1 MGPTDAQKYAA
12 QHGNGLVPGAQISVP
27 SGLGSGFSNFN
38 FPQKTITPVPAGKT
52 WTPYI
57 DTSNVN
63 PQGPLLSKPSV
74 PNMPVPIG
82 GAPAVDTS
90 AIAPAAPAG
99 PDWMAL
105 LKMLQGPAGPNYGA
119 LLAGL
124 GTPGK
129 IADLNTPDLHYIY
142 NDFSQPIS
150 KAWENLASQIQGF
163 GTAAVGREQAAQDAL
178 AQGFGQT
185 RKDVMDAQDKATN
198 DMQALADRL
207 MISDAGLVPQ
217 KQERLDKA
225 NRLAGIS
232 DIMNQAYLGSAKNL
246 ATARQANYDTFGM
259 MAQGSKA
266 SSLSDLASQ
275 VANQQGQAELATQ
288 DYYAKAKLA
297 EAQGRLDLAH
307 TYANAADQAQ
317 SRQMDMFKTW
327 ASLKS
332 EYDKTQA
339 AAAASAN
346 PALSAEQLTTQNNS
360 GMWDALQGLQGPASK
375 YAQDALFNATGNPDE
390 AIKALY
396 VKSQQPPPV
405 KLPTLPG
412 LGGITN
418 LYNSFVTK
426 QNAQQIP
433 APDLAA
439 LNQAIA
445 ALRPYAPGFGGS
457 STKSTVTSKGKSGV
471 PA

>member
-1 MGPTDAQKYAA
+1 MPTSYTSPAAAAAINRVYNPGGSRIIPTPKLKTPAPAVKAPVVTSSRGVSTPRQGATGSQPAGFRFWMGPTDAQKYAA

-185 RKDVMDAQDKATN
+185 RK
-198 DMQALADRL
+198 
-207 MISDAGLVPQ
+207 
-217 KQERLDKA
+217 
-225 NRLAGIS
+225 
-232 DIMNQAYLGSAKNL
+232 
-246 ATARQANYDTFGM
+246 
-259 MAQGSKA
+259 
-266 SSLSDLASQ
+266 
-275 VANQQGQAELATQ
+275 
-288 DYYAKAKLA
+288 
-297 EAQGRLDLAH
+297 
-307 TYANAADQAQ
+307 
-317 SRQMDMFKTW
+317 
-327 ASLKS
+327 
-332 EYDKTQA
+332 
-339 AAAASAN
+339 
-346 PALSAEQLTTQNNS
+346 
-360 GMWDALQGLQGPASK
+360 
-375 YAQDALFNATGNPDE
+375 
-390 AIKALY
+390 
-396 VKSQQPPPV
+396 
-405 KLPTLPG
+405 
-412 LGGITN
+412 
-418 LYNSFVTK
+418 
-426 QNAQQIP
+426 
-433 APDLAA
+433 
-439 LNQAIA
+439 
-445 ALRPYAPGFGGS
+445 
-457 STKSTVTSKGKSGV
+457 
-471 PA
+471 